1 MPRPYLPQSA
11 LGFMPSLLSLCGHS
25 DKREYFSGTAAIVK
39 PKICFVN
46 KKANL
51 NFKLLHR
58 LKCSLDVNR
67 HESKKSRGFCKFN
80 GLVACNSFFVGNSL
94 SNSIKEIN

>member
-1 MPRPYLPQSA
+1 MCFFVLRPYLPQSA
-11 LGFMPSLLSLCGHS
+11 IVFMPCFYLFV
-25 DKREYFSGTAAIVK
+25 DTPINENNFSGTAAVVK

-46 KKANL
+46 KKVNL

-67 HESKKSRGFCKFN
+67 HESEKSRGF
-80 GLVACNSFFVGNSL
+80 S
-94 SNSIKEIN
+94 EI